1 MFAISSSTSAAELS
15 VMAVRAQVVGPRG
28 FRLAYRREDRLG
40 AQLPVMRLMAASA
53 RHVPQV
59 GSRGWELQQCGQR
72 GCPGSMHGRT
82 HGHLQGFQFPTP
94 RLAVGVEDHAQ
105 KLVYFARNFLLDGF
119 DRCFSWSVCGSS
131 AAGRK

>member
-28 FRLAYRREDRLG
+28 FRLAYRREDRFG
-40 AQLPVMRLMAASA
+40 AQLPVMRLVAARA
-53 RHVPQV
+53 RNVPQV

-105 KLVYFARNFLLDGF
+105 KLVYFARDFLLDGF
-119 DRCFSWSVCGSS
+119 GRFFSWSVCGSS
-131 AAGRK
+131 SAGRK